1 MQGSLTPNIHN
12 TLQKYILSIA
22 KFFKFPVEVDVNIL
36 ELITQDILVSEK
48 ISFIKIGEGEP
59 RDQILTPIGPLK

>member
-1 MQGSLTPNIHN
+1 MVCK
-12 TLQKYILSIA
+12 LQIANCHTCA

-48 ISFIKIGEGEP
+48 ISFIKIGEGDP

>member
-1 MQGSLTPNIHN
+1 MQGSLTQNIHN
-12 TLQKYILSIA
+12 TLQKYISIA
-22 KFFKFPVEVDVNIL
+22 NFFKFPVEVDVNIL

-48 ISFIKIGEGEP
+48 ISFIKIGEGDP

>member
-1 MQGSLTPNIHN
+1 MQGSLTQNIHN
-12 TLQKYILSIA
+12 TLQKYISIA
-22 KFFKFPVEVDVNIL
+22 KFLKFPVEVDVNIL

-48 ISFIKIGEGEP
+48 ISFIKIGEGDP